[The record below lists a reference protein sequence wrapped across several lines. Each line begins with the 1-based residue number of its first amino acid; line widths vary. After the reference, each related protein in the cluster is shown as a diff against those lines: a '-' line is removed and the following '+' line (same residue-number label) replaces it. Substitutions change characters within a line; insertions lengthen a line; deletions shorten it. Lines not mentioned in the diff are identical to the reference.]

1 VSRPLPAWAE
11 WPDAAVDFTLGV
23 EEEVMLLDP
32 ADWSLAHEI
41 DRVLT
46 EIDPELKAHV
56 TAETH
61 KSALELRTGSHRDVG
76 SLAGEVF
83 ALRGQLDRS
92 LRALGLRAAA
102 AGTHPFAVWQETEV
116 GTGARQRRVYD
127 SMRALARREPTFG
140 LHVHLGV
147 SSPAQ
152 AIELYNRLLSHLPL
166 LLALSAN
173 SPLWQG
179 RDTGLASART
189 PLFQAFPRVGIPRP
203 FGDYRG
209 WVQAVDVLL
218 RSNAFADPTFLW
230 WDVRPQPRL
239 GTVEVRIL
247 DAQTTAAETVAL
259 VALVQSLAR
268 LELSEGYA
276 PRELLDMPEVIEEN
290 RFLAAR
296 DGMEAELI
304 DPLLERRVPARGQL
318 EQLVAACLP
327 HARELGCELQ
337 LSTVATLAEGTGARR
352 QLHTWHS
359 SGSLPALV
367 AELAS
372 AFLSAPGDAVL
383 QVPDTGRRFDR
394 PYGLEPGR
402 SLPEVVLEEPHSV
415 GEEDRGDVDLK
426 LLE

>member
-1 VSRPLPAWAE
+1 VNRPLPDWAE
-11 WPDAAVDFTLGV
+11 WPAGAADYTLGV
-23 EEEVMLLDP
+23 EEEAMLLDP

-46 EIDPELKAHV
+46 EIEPELESHV

-61 KSALELRTGSHRDVG
+61 KSALELRTGSHREVR
-76 SLAGEVF
+76 SLAAEVF
-83 ALRGQLDRS
+83 ALRGRLDRS

-140 LHVHLGV
+140 LHVHVGV
-147 SSPAQ
+147 SSPAR
-152 AIELYNRLLSHLPL
+152 AIELYNRLLPHLPL
-166 LLALSAN
+166 LLALSVN

-179 RDTGLASART
+179 RATGLGSART
-189 PLFQAFPRVGIPRP
+189 PLFQAFPRTGIPRP
-203 FGDYRG
+203 FGHYRD
-209 WVQAVDVLL
+209 WVHAVDVLL
-218 RSNAFADPTFLW
+218 RSDAFADPTFLW

-247 DAQTTAAETVAL
+247 DAQTTTAETVAL

-327 HARELGCELQ
+327 HARELGCEAELA
-337 LSTVATLAEGTGARR
+337 TVAALAERTGAQR

-367 AELAS
+367 ESLAGE
-372 AFLSAPGDAVL
+372 FLLAPGDAVF
-383 QVPDTGRRFDR
+383 QVPDAGGRFDR
-394 PYGLEPGR
+394 PHGLEPGGG
-402 SLPEVVLEEPHSV
+402 LPDVILEEPHPV
-415 GEEDRGDVDLK
+415 AEEHRGDVDLK